1 MKYSNRMK
9 DEAQLINAASEFLNT
24 IFGEAL
30 KQGKGEIEI
39 RTFPRPSAQYFYS
52 STDSAAQRAI
62 ELRSQG
68 KEVYFGVNP
77 RMNQGGTKKNVE
89 WVSTFH
95 AEVDYG
101 KDGHKKASPHA
112 TYDEALEAI
121 CRFAFEPSAITH
133 SGGGFHCY
141 WVLSRPINVKEIG
154 VKEIES
160 INKKLST
167 LIGGDPGTQDISR
180 VLRVP
185 GTFNFKMSDNPR
197 PVTLIANSGK
207 TYELDDFEDLASPD
221 TRPFDTPD
229 GAIPV
234 RANTVNNAGMNPAD
248 IDRLPVSERIKNL
261 IKYGNDGTYAS
272 RSDADFA
279 VILALTNCGRSESDI
294 KQVFL
299 TRKIGEKFLEHP
311 SRDEYLQYSIEKA
324 KKLSNLTPEE
334 RENPLFVSCSIH
346 KTDRGGYHLELV
358 NFQEY
363 MVKKYRMRILDKE
376 KTVFRYNGKCYE
388 EVTWELNNICQRELG
403 KYRQVFTT
411 KCLADFSHYA
421 EGDESFIKNEKARTD
436 QLNYLTLENGLY
448 SINDN
453 KLVPHTPDIFTTN
466 LLPYNYDPDAKC
478 PRFMQFL
485 DEVFMG
491 EKDDIDFI
499 QEAVGY
505 AFHKSIPT
513 PAVFFLIG
521 NGSNGKSV
529 FINTIAN
536 LVGRENTSNISFSS
550 LSDEYYI
557 LELFQKMINISGE
570 TPVKNINSDTI
581 KAVVGGDWVTGR
593 KLYKQ
598 PMKFRPFAKHFL
610 AMNKAPK
617 LNDTSH
623 GMWRRIYPIN
633 FPRTFTEKDMDRQ
646 LEGKLALE
654 LSGIFNWALEGYKRL
669 RRKDYAL
676 EESKSMKSM
685 KREYRNET
693 DSVRAFVHDC
703 LIRSDNPDDRIKYS
717 NLYEKYCQYC
727 QSEKRKDSEE
737 KTGFKKV
744 LVDLHFKV
752 ECSKKDGN
760 QMYVFNVKEANE
772 GNI

>member
-1 MKYSNRMK
+1 MNNAIITDKNKS
-9 DEAQLINAASEFLNT
+9 INTTSEFLDT
-24 IFGEAL
+24 ILGEAL

-39 RTFPRPSAQYFYS
+39 RTFPRPSAQYFYT
-52 STDSAAQRAI
+52 STDSAAQKAV
-62 ELRSQG
+62 ELCGQK

-77 RMNQGGTKKNVE
+77 RMKQGGAKKNVE

-101 KDGHKKASPHA
+101 NDGHKKAPLHA
-112 TYDEALEAI
+112 NYDEALDAI
-121 CRFAFEPSAITH
+121 DQFAFEPSIITH

-141 WVLSRPINVKEIG
+141 WVLGSPINVKETG
-154 VKEIES
+154 VDKIEG
-160 INKKLST
+160 INKKLSA

-185 GTFNFKMSDNPR
+185 GTFNFKMPDNPR
-197 PVTLIANSGK
+197 PVTLVADSGK
-207 TYELDDFEDLASPD
+207 YYDLGDFKYLVLPDEKPLELREDVPTLSNNN
-221 TRPFDTPD
+221 T
-229 GAIPV
+229 
-234 RANTVNNAGMNPAD
+234 ANNVNLNPAD

-261 IKYGNDGTYAS
+261 IRYGNDGTYAS
-272 RSDADFA
+272 RSDADFS
-279 VILALTNCGRSESDI
+279 VILALINCGRSENDI

-299 TRKIGEKFLEHP
+299 THKIGVKFREHP
-311 SRDEYLQYSIEKA
+311 SPDQYLKYSIDKA

-334 RENPLFVSCSIH
+334 RENPLFVSGSIH
-346 KTDRGGYHLELV
+346 KTDRGGYHLDLV

-403 KYRQVFTT
+403 RYRQAFTT
-411 KCLADFSHYA
+411 KCLADFAHYA
-421 EGDESFIKNEKARTD
+421 EGDKSFVKNEKARTD
-436 QLNYLTLENGLY
+436 QLSYLTLENGLY
-448 SINDN
+448 SIDDN

-466 LLPYNYDPDAKC
+466 LLPYNYDPNALC

-485 DEVFMG
+485 DEVFLC

-521 NGSNGKSV
+521 SGSNGKSV

-669 RRKDYAL
+669 RQKDYAL
-676 EESKSMKSM
+676 KESKSMKSM
-685 KREYRNET
+685 KQEYRNET
-693 DSVRAFVHDC
+693 DSVRAFVHDR
-703 LIRSDNPDDRIKYS
+703 LVWSDNPNEKIKYS
-717 NLYEKYCQYC
+717 TLYEKYCQFC
-727 QSEKRKDSEE
+727 QSEKRKDPEE
-737 KTGFKKV
+737 KSGFKKV
-744 LVDLHFKV
+744 LVDLHYKV
-752 ECSKKDGN
+752 ESSKKDGN
-760 QMYVFNVKEANE
+760 QVYVFNVKEMNE
-772 GNI
+772 GNM